1 MNTSKV
7 PNDISELSRLK
18 AVNFYR
24 KSQKSEPN
32 ELEPGQIWSTHA
44 SFRLPNNDQFQTD
57 EPKLVVILLGSGAP
71 SKRYES
77 ITVAPIS
84 NLTSMASEFDFI
96 IRKDEESLSS
106 VPFDMMIEVW
116 NETPALKG
124 QLRNF
129 IGSLPDE
136 TIIFLHQLYSARL
149 LGSEVPE
156 NLKNRIGLSIVA
168 EDDPRLSFQE
178 EEINA
183 ASYLANAAT
192 ASLELDIVEEESPVE
207 ILNWLKL
214 DIVPIL
220 GKLSN
225 LLSNPAFPIVA
236 SAANNIDSEME
247 QCLIVQLEKK
257 EKLIFELLNSRMRPY
272 LIYLKAY
279 SIAPE
284 FIGRK
289 CFVSVITKEQ
299 KYTSPIIDLREDIT
313 IEVGKDAHFRCE
325 NVESVEFAIES
336 R

>member
-24 KSQKSEPN
+24 QSQKSTPS
-32 ELEPGQIWSTHA
+32 ELEPGQIWSTHS
-44 SFRLPNNDQFQTD
+44 SFQLPNNEQFHTD
-57 EPKLVVILLGSGAP
+57 EPKMVVILLGSGAR
-71 SKRYES
+71 SKRFES

-96 IRKDEESLSS
+96 IRKDEKNSS
-106 VPFDMMIEVW
+106 SFTFDMMIEVW

-124 QLRNF
+124 QLKNF

-136 TIIFLHQLYSARL
+136 AIKSLHQLYSSRL
-149 LGSEVPE
+149 LGTEIPE
-156 NLKNRIGLSIVA
+156 NLKNRIGLSIIA

-178 EEINA
+178 DEINA

-192 ASLELDIVEEESPVE
+192 ASLSLDIVEEESPVE
-207 ILNWLKL
+207 FSDWLKL
-214 DIVPIL
+214 DIVPFL
-220 GKLSN
+220 GRLSSFLN
-225 LLSNPAFPIVA
+225 NPIVA
-236 SAANNIDSEME
+236 SAANNIDSEIE
-247 QCLIVQLEKK
+247 QCLIVQLEKR

-272 LIYLKAY
+272 MIYLKAY

-289 CFVSVITKEQ
+289 CFVSVITNEH
-299 KYTSPIIDLREDIT
+299 KYSSQIISLREDIT
-313 IEVGKDAHFRCE
+313 IEVGNDAHFRCE
-325 NVESVEFAIES
+325 NVESVEFAIEP